1 MGNYMVRKNFFEENR
16 FKTINEFIF
25 AINCGAEVEFE
36 WKGQAF
42 GVFPKLRQTPD
53 SPLQMLISQIYVD
66 DPAATEQWYN
76 TADELLEYTVCGD
89 RLRDVITQVKVWNR
103 TI

>member
-1 MGNYMVRKNFFEENR
+1 
-16 FKTINEFIF
+16 
-25 AINCGAEVEFE
+25 
-36 WKGQAF
+36 
-42 GVFPKLRQTPD
+42 
-53 SPLQMLISQIYVD
+53 MLISQIYVD

-76 TADELLEYTVCGD
+76 TADELLEYTVCGG

>member
-1 MGNYMVRKNFFEENR
+1 MGGKPSKVGRPQNYWDGGIPECNPFRRNHKMGNHIVRKNFFEENR

-53 SPLQMLISQIYVD
+53 SPLQMLIS
-66 DPAATEQWYN
+66 
-76 TADELLEYTVCGD
+76 
-89 RLRDVITQVKVWNR
+89 
-103 TI
+103 